1 MKKRKKYE
9 VRGMMEWHPEFKVGR
24 TRLQVSFTGGHLCG
38 GACSPA
44 VFETSDPVVQAV
56 IEKSA
61 PFRSGKIRVGAVR
74 EEADDMKKPD
84 DKGETVPTV
93 AVTEKQ
99 FELEYEDIEEVFEFL
114 NHAKGVPL
122 ARLSTNE
129 SCFEEAKRLGI
140 ILKKKE

>member
-1 MKKRKKYE
+1 MKRKKYE

-38 GACSPA
+38 GASSPA

-61 PFRSGKIRVGAVR
+61 PFRSGKILVGAVL
-74 EEADDMKKPD
+74 EVPE
-84 DKGETVPTV
+84 DKDV
-93 AVTEKQ
+93 AVSAVSVPEKK
-99 FELEYEDIEEVFEFL
+99 FELEYDDIEEVFEFL
-114 NHAKGVPL
+114 QHTKGVPL

-140 ILKKKE
+140 ILKKKEDKGPAI